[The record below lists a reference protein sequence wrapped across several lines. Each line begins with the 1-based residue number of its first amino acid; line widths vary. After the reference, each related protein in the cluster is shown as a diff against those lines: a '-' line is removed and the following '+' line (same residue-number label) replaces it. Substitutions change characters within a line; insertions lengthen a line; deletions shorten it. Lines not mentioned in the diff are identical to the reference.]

1 LSAPAWINLQAR
13 GHAVYSHFSSRQF
26 IPAAYVQWCYPA
38 LARESKSLERRF
50 ALIQN
55 SGRSGGGSMNRRLDS
70 YGEMR
75 VNWTA
80 VLSIL
85 AMLAVSFGVWG
96 AAIRAGIALFR

>member
-1 LSAPAWINLQAR
+1 
-13 GHAVYSHFSSRQF
+13 
-26 IPAAYVQWCYPA
+26 
-38 LARESKSLERRF
+38 
-50 ALIQN
+50 
-55 SGRSGGGSMNRRLDS
+55 MNRRLDS

>member
-1 LSAPAWINLQAR
+1 
-13 GHAVYSHFSSRQF
+13 
-26 IPAAYVQWCYPA
+26 VQWCYPA

-50 ALIQN
+50 ALIQT
-55 SGRSGGGSMNRRLDS
+55 SGRSDGGPMNRRLDS
-70 YGEMR
+70 SSALR

-96 AAIRAGIALFR
+96 AAIRAGIALLK